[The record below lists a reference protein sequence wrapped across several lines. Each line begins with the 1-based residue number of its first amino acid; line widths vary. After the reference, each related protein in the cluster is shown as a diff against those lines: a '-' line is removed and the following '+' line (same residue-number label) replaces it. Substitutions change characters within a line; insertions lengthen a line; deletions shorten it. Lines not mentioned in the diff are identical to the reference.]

1 MGWWGGVVVRC
12 LMDGM
17 CVRGGLGSEG
27 YFFGI
32 RKLRRGWRCGGLF
45 CVK

>member
-1 MGWWGGVVVRC
+1 VVVRC